1 MSNTHELAQLNIA
14 SMKASL
20 DSPVMADF
28 VANLAPINAL
38 ADNAPGFVWRLQ
50 DEEGDATT
58 IRPFGPDVLVNLSV
72 WRDVSSLIE
81 FVYRSAHVE
90 MLQRRK
96 EWFERLSGVHQV
108 LWWVPKGHRPDVRE
122 AAERL
127 ARLREAGPTPEA
139 FTFRQTF
146 LAPDQ
151 SVPLV
156 PFELERESQAS

>member
-14 SMKASL
+14 SMQAPL

-38 ADNAPGFVWRLQ
+38 ADRAPGFVWRLQ
-50 DEEGDATT
+50 DEEGDATA

-72 WRDVSSLIE
+72 WRDVASLNE

-90 MLQRRK
+90 MLRRRK
-96 EWFERLSGVHQV
+96 EWFERMSGVHQV
-108 LWWVPKGHRPDVRE
+108 LWWVPRGHRPDVLE

-127 ARLREAGPTPEA
+127 ARLRNGGPTPEA

-151 SVPLV
+151 SVPFAT
-156 PFELERESQAS
+156 FEPERESQTG

>member
-14 SMKASL
+14 SMKAPL
-20 DSPVMADF
+20 DSPLMADF
-28 VANLAPINAL
+28 VANLAPVNAL
-38 ADNAPGFVWRLQ
+38 ADSAPGFVWRLQ
-50 DEEGDATT
+50 DEEGDATA

-72 WRDVSSLIE
+72 WRDVASLNE

-90 MLQRRK
+90 MLRRRK
-96 EWFERLSGVHQV
+96 EWFERIDGVSQV
-108 LWWVPKGHRPDVRE
+108 LWWVPRGHRPDVQE

-127 ARLREAGPTPEA
+127 ARLRETGPTPEA

-151 SVPLV
+151 CV
-156 PFELERESQAS
+156 PFAPFESARESEAS